1 MKKSVKV
8 KFLCVLLA
16 SLFVFAAPS
25 SVQAFGIPVLDTSS
39 FVQAIKQTI
48 SAIKESKVVVG
59 IITTVKKTSAAIG
72 TAKATVTEYVIK
84 NKEKIEAKVEKVKEY
99 KERAEEYKKEYE
111 AYKAMLDENIAKAKE
126 MKEMAEQK
134 YNQAKDTVN
143 KVKDT
148 VDTVKDTAN
157 AAIDTAK
164 NKVDDVKG
172 KVNDVTDKV
181 GGAVS
186 TVRDNIPNNQSV
198 SNNGQS
204 AEDIAAKKKQM
215 LAEQVNAVSSTRKAF
230 DSSAKELA
238 AAQAAADKADSQT
251 AGSLGS
257 AADALSAAKQSLQE
271 EKQRQKEAI
280 ISTLDKE
287 LAAQQAKADKH
298 NAASGGEDQPAALN
312 MEQIQQQIEAVSDK
326 AGSKPVKFEEKNL
339 LRQEKLQQT
348 IERSNAVDKKQP
360 MRRQVFTTSSL
371 QQTETLAFA
380 KASILPNNGTD
391 VNNTVVIPPAL
402 SRACGGLS
410 AEGALEKNA
419 VDDCLLKLNKE
430 RSGAQTYSGQDAP
443 KAFNRA
449 LAQYVAVGIAE
460 AYKARQETDGFEKQ
474 YIDPIDTAI
483 ENNARDVYADI
494 VQMNQAI
501 DMQMN
506 NLLKIYSTQLVT
518 RALYNYDKYMFMPT
532 EEEDE

>member
-8 KFLCVLLA
+8 KFLCILLA

-186 TVRDNIPNNQSV
+186 TVRDNMPNNQSV
-198 SNNGQS
+198 GIGQS
-204 AEDIAAKKKQM
+204 AEVLAAKKKQM
-215 LAEQVNAVSSTRKAF
+215 LDEQNNAMAASSTRKVF
-230 DSSAKELA
+230 ENPAKELA
-238 AAQAAADKADSQT
+238 AAQAAAD
-251 AGSLGS
+251 
-257 AADALSAAKQSLQE
+257 
-271 EKQRQKEAI
+271 EA
-280 ISTLDKE
+280 
-287 LAAQQAKADKH
+287 AAQ
-298 NAASGGEDQPAALN
+298 AAGGEDQPAALN
-312 MEQIQQQIEAVSDK
+312 MEQIKRQIDAAGDK
-326 AGSKPVKFEEKNL
+326 ISVDQVKSKEKILLQEEKL
-339 LRQEKLQQT
+339 PQT
-348 IERSNAVDKKQP
+348 IERSKTIDQKQP

-430 RSGAQTYSGQDAP
+430 RSGAQAYSGQDAP

-518 RALYNYDKYMFMPT
+518 RALYNYDKYMFMPA